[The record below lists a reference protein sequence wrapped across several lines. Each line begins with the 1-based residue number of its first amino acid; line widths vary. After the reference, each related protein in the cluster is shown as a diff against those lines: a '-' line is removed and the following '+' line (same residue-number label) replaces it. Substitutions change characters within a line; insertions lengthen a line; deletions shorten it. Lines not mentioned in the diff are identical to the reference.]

1 MVHAS
6 DKFESPA
13 AYEYHTPAPQQHNIR
28 DKQPHTTTS
37 ATLAW
42 PVSLLLLLAARQ
54 RDTSLSTPL
63 SSTCQHAMAAVRGID
78 GLLLAA
84 TLAVALAALEEVQRR
99 YGIEDEIE
107 RRTPRV

>member
-1 MVHAS
+1 
-6 DKFESPA
+6 
-13 AYEYHTPAPQQHNIR
+13 
-28 DKQPHTTTS
+28 
-37 ATLAW
+37 
-42 PVSLLLLLAARQ
+42 
-54 RDTSLSTPL
+54 
-63 SSTCQHAMAAVRGID
+63 MAAVRGID